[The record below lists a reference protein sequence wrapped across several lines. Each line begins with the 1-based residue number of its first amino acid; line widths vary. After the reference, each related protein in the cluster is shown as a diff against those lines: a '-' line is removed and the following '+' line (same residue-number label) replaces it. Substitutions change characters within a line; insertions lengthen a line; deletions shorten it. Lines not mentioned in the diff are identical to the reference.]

1 MLKTSHIVLF
11 LFSNLIN
18 QGVTSHSKI
27 KTLRISDWGLVRTSK
42 KRNTRHEK
50 TNMDKRRLKIIPRVL
65 EEVKSNFS
73 EATQFIEDCL
83 EQECLKEN
91 TSVDEV
97 NFLFT
102 SLEAKS

>member
-1 MLKTSHIVLF
+1 
-11 LFSNLIN
+11 
-18 QGVTSHSKI
+18 
-27 KTLRISDWGLVRTSK
+27 
-42 KRNTRHEK
+42 
-50 TNMDKRRLKIIPRVL
+50 MDKRRLKIIPRVL